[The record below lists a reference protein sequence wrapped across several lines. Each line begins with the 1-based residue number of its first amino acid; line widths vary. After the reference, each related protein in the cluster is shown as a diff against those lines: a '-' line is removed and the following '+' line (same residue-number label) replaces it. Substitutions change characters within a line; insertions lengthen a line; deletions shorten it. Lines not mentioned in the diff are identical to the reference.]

1 MGEFTAFTELELAV
15 VIVDFGMGS
24 RVMRVAKSNG
34 ITFGLIAL
42 GTGTLKN
49 RILEFLQLADIRKEV
64 VIMASDRAVVSTAME
79 ALNERFHFEKP
90 FHGIAFTMPL
100 HSLIG
105 LGKLNFNHL
114 NPGERKDSMYRA
126 IIVVVDRGLA
136 DRVMEAATK
145 AGARGG
151 TILKARSAADAYDD
165 HTLFHIDI
173 EPEKEVV
180 MILSEASGADV
191 IAGAIRENL
200 DLDADKTGIILCQD
214 VSKTFGVK

>member
-1 MGEFTAFTELELAV
+1 MGEFTQLAELELAV

-24 RVMRVAKSNG
+24 KVMRVAKANG
-34 ITFGLIAL
+34 ITFGLVVL

-49 RILEFLQLADIRKEV
+49 RVLEFLQLADIRKEV
-64 VIMASDRAVVSTAME
+64 VVMASDRVVVSAAME

-114 NPGERKDSMYRA
+114 NPGERKDCMYRA
-126 IIVVVDRGLA
+126 IITIVDRGMA
-136 DRVMEAATK
+136 GQVMDAATK

-180 MILSEASGADV
+180 MILSEAGSADA
-191 IAGAIRENL
+191 IAAAIRDGLALEENKAGL
-200 DLDADKTGIILCQD
+200 VLCQD
-214 VSKTFGVK
+214 VGKTYGVS

>member
-1 MGEFTAFTELELAV
+1 MGEYAERAELELAV
-15 VIVDFGMGS
+15 VIVDYGMGS
-24 RVMRVAKSNG
+24 KVMRVAKSNG
-34 ITFGLIAL
+34 VSFGLIAL

-64 VIMASDRAVVSTAME
+64 VIMASDRTVVSAAME
-79 ALNERFHFEKP
+79 ALNERFHFAKP

-105 LGKLNFNHL
+105 LGKLRFNHL
-114 NPGERKDSMYRA
+114 NAGERKDCMYRA
-126 IIVVVDRGLA
+126 VIVVVDRGSA

-151 TILKARSAADAYDD
+151 TILKARSSAEAYDD

-180 MILSEASGADV
+180 MILSEASGADA
-191 IAGAIRENL
+191 IAEAIREEL
-200 DLDADKTGIILCQD
+200 DLGEDKTGLILCQD